1 VTCPRIESLRDL
13 SLAASASHGDQAI
26 ILFQLCAADRM
37 KRFRRGPRNVA
48 RPPADGAKR
57 EPDDRLAL
65 LNLS

>member
-1 VTCPRIESLRDL
+1 VTSPWLHQQ
-13 SLAASASHGDQAI
+13 ASGDQAI

-48 RPPADGAKR
+48 RPWADRKR
-57 EPDDRLAL
+57 EPDDRFVL